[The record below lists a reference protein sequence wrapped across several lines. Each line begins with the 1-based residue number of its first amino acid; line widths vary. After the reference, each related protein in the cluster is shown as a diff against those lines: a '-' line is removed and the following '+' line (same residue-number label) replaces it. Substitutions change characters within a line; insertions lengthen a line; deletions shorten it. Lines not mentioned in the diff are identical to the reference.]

1 LSLEIEWQ
9 FDGPVARV
17 EATERRHW
25 IGEVPLEQA
34 D

>member
-9 FDGPVARV
+9 FDGGEVRV
-17 EATERRHW
+17 EAEERRRW
-25 IGEVPLEQA
+25 IGEVPLEHP